1 MHRSPKKEQKIE
13 EKIMAEK
20 KKTSLEAAMARLEE
34 IVAEMENEKLPLD
47 KSLKLY
53 EEGIGLAA
61 RCSEE
66 LENAKRKIKILQQG
80 KDGGIELADLPESAL
95 NS

>member
-1 MHRSPKKEQKIE
+1 
-13 EKIMAEK
+13 MAEK
-20 KKTSLEAAMARLEE
+20 KKMSLEAAMTRLDE
-34 IVAEMENEKLPLD
+34 IVNEMESEKLPLD

-53 EEGIGLAA
+53 EEGIGLVA

-66 LENAKRKIKILQQG
+66 LEAAKRKIQILQQG
-80 KDGGIELADLPESAL
+80 KDGEIDIVEVPEGTF